1 MKLKK
6 SEQEE
11 SKKQKSISL
20 EKSVLDLRARI
31 EKAGS
36 ILVKKDDLVRPDRFR
51 LLTGILPL
59 DLILTPEIGFTSGCV
74 EIYGPEG
81 VGKTSVVLSII
92 RSAKQAGKV
101 ALLQDVEYGITNEL
115 CNIFGLEPNVDF
127 LLAQPDNAEAAL
139 NSVELFLRNNRQ
151 CVVIIDSIANL
162 LSQGEMEEKVEDK
175 SFNPVTLMLS
185 KLAKKVPKICRDN
198 DNLLVYVNQVR
209 DNMNSGY
216 GPKTRVPGP
225 RAVKFLSAWRVE
237 MFRAGLLKEGG
248 KSEEGEEGEVIGQ
261 KVGFKTIKN
270 RTTRPFQQA
279 TSNLI
284 FGKGFHQGFDLIE
297 LAAAFGMKDL
307 VERSGAWFKLF
318 NGENIQGI
326 NKTANYIVEHPEVE
340 AHLREKIVEVCRS

>member
-1 MKLKK
+1 MKSKK
-6 SEQEE
+6 GEQERF
-11 SKKQKSISL
+11 KKNSISL
-20 EKSVLDLRARI
+20 EDSVLDLRARI

-36 ILVKKDDLVRPDRFR
+36 ILIKKEDLVKEDRFR
-51 LLTGILPL
+51 MLTGILPL
-59 DLILTPEIGFTSGCV
+59 DLILTPGIGFTSGCV

-92 RSAKQAGKV
+92 RSAKRAGKV
-101 ALLQDVEYGITNEL
+101 ALLQDVEYGITDEL
-115 CNIFGLEPNVDF
+115 CRIFDIEPNVDF
-127 LLAQPDNAEAAL
+127 LLAHPDNAEAAL
-139 NSVELFLRNNRQ
+139 NSVELFLRNNKQ
-151 CVVIIDSIANL
+151 CVAIIDSIANL
-162 LSQGEMEEKVEDK
+162 LSQGELEEKVEDK

-185 KLAKKVPKICRDN
+185 KLAKKAPMLCQKN
-198 DNLLVYVNQVR
+198 GNLLVYVNQVR

-248 KSEEGEEGEVIGQ
+248 KNEEGEDGEVIGQ

-284 FGKGFHQGFDLIE
+284 FGKGFHQGYDLIE

-307 VERSGAWFKLF
+307 VERNGAWFNF
-318 NGENIQGI
+318 YNGEKMQGI
-326 NKTANYIVEHPEVE
+326 NKAANYVVETPEVE
-340 AHLREKIVEVCRS
+340 THMRERIVEVCRS